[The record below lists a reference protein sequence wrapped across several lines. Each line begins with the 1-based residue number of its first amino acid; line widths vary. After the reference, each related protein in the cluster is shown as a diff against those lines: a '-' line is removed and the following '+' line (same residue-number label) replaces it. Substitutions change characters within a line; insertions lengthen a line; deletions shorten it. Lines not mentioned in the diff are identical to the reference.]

1 MTDDDKREHEGMRG
15 ENFNRNKGN
24 FQKSER
30 QSLI

>member
-1 MTDDDKREHEGMRG
+1 MTDDDKREHEEMRG

-30 QSLI
+30 QSPI